1 MENDKIIEELFN
13 KYLLNDKDREY
24 LIKIIMPIY
33 NHSEFQNRMKS
44 EFAHHGKI
52 TLGEHIIEDAI
63 LTYILSK
70 KYMNKKKYYNY
81 RMDLAIK
88 IAMLHDLYCVPWQNN
103 KEEKGKR
110 FFNKHGFR
118 HPIEAVINAINWYP
132 ELFYNEN
139 DNKIIIDGIV
149 HHMFP
154 LPVRTIKNIDKIELK
169 NRKLYDN
176 LSYNEKE
183 SLKNSLKRK
192 RIGPISFTRSIYME
206 GKVMSKADKKVSR
219 RELNNFKS
227 FKALLTGRNK
237 MLDK

>member
-1 MENDKIIEELFN
+1 MIKDKLINKLFD
-13 KYLLNDKDREY
+13 KYKLNDNEKIELYNIMKD
-24 LIKIIMPIY
+24 IY
-33 NHSEFQNRMKS
+33 FHPEFQKRLTKD
-44 EFAHHGKI
+44 FPHHGSF
-52 TLGEHIIEDAI
+52 TLGDHIIKDAI
-63 LTYILSK
+63 VTYKLSK
-70 KYMNKKKYYNY
+70 KYEKRKRRKPYNTK
-81 RMDLAIK
+81 LAVT
-88 IAMLHDLYCVPWQNN
+88 IAMFHDLYTECWQNS
-103 KEEKGKR
+103 EEKPKH
-110 FFNKHGFR
+110 FYNKHGFR